1 MATAKNFPSMFWG
14 GQSDAGGLMTYGTSF
29 KSTFDLV
36 PKCVDQVLKGAKPA
50 EMAIEVV
57 SKREL
62 AINLKTA
69 RELGMTMP
77 VELLKRADNLIE

>member
-1 MATAKNFPSMFWG
+1 
-14 GQSDAGGLMTYGTSF
+14 
-29 KSTFDLV
+29 
-36 PKCVDQVLKGAKPA
+36 
-50 EMAIEVV
+50 MAIEVV

-77 VELLKRADNLIE
+77 VELVMRADNLME